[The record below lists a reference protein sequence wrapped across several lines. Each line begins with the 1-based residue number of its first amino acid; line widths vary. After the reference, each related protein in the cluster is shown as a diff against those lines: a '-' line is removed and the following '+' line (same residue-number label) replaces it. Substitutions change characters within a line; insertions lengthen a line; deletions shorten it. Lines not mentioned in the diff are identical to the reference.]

1 MINMKYFVISN
12 TLINDIIHVL
22 SNWVVPIWV
31 VFGQFNKMTKMY
43 INQAQFF
50 IRRFNQSIRLIVAFV
65 CGCCFSLNAFAVD
78 AGSVLKQQT
87 DLDTRRELPTSIP
100 ENLIE
105 DEVPQ
110 ASSPSDLKIRVLRF
124 EFEGSITSVKKDE
137 LQDLVSPYEGKTL
150 TFSEIQAVAKLITK
164 LYASKGFFLAS
175 AIVPKQEVVD
185 GVIKILINEGS
196 LDPTDPIRIK
206 SNQLRLKEESIKDYF
221 SGAIKSGAL
230 KQSALERSILNLND
244 NPGITSSAN
253 LEPGSKP
260 GTTRVVMDVNEG
272 PLLDANIY
280 ADNYGGRYTGSDR
293 LSATVNLNNP
303 SRYGDKLSLFAVTAI
318 EQQFDLFKL
327 SYALPI
333 GRSGLRANVS
343 YTDLNFKLGKELRND
358 DITGHARNWTMGLR
372 YPLYRT
378 AKTSLTLGGGYDW
391 KSNYNEVA
399 GVATGDRQI
408 DVYNANLTLEH
419 VDKFLGGGFSQV
431 QLTHLTGDLDV
442 SRFVASDT
450 ARAAGQYQKTS
461 LQAVRIQR
469 GTERISFQFLA
480 NGQVAQKNLDGSE
493 KLILGGPA
501 GIRAYPAGEGAGDEG
516 YRYSLDARYV
526 LATGTKLGDF
536 VLSTFYDYGKI
547 WQYQNPG
554 LINGLT
560 NNSYSLEGWG
570 IGLDMI
576 AAGKYT
582 VKAGWAKPI
591 GNNPLRTADGKDS
604 DGTSR
609 DSRFWLMGTVSF

>member
-1 MINMKYFVISN
+1 
-12 TLINDIIHVL
+12 
-22 SNWVVPIWV
+22 
-31 VFGQFNKMTKMY
+31 MTKMY

-50 IRRFNQSIRLIVAFV
+50 SRRLNQSMRLIAALLY
-65 CGCCFSLNAFAVD
+65 GCCFSSNAFAVD

-110 ASSPSDLKIRVLRF
+110 ASSPSDLKIRILRF

-206 SNQLRLKEESIKDYF
+206 SNQLRLKEESVKDYF
-221 SGAIKSGAL
+221 SGAVKGGAL

-272 PLLDANIY
+272 PLLDATVT

-293 LSATVNLNNP
+293 LSATANLNNP
-303 SRYGDKLSLFAVTAI
+303 SRYGDKLSLLAVTAV
-318 EQQFDLFKL
+318 EQKFDLFKL
-327 SYALPI
+327 SYALPL

-343 YTDLNFKLGKELRND
+343 YTDLNYELGKEFRND
-358 DITGHARNWTMGLR
+358 DSIGQARNWTYGLK

-378 AKTSLTLGGGYDW
+378 AMTSLTVGGAYDW
-391 KSNYNEVA
+391 KSNYNESA
-399 GVATGDRQI
+399 GATVSDKQI
-408 DVYNANLTLEH
+408 NVYNASLTLEN
-419 VDKFLGGGFSQV
+419 VDKVFGGGFTQV
-431 QLTHLTGDLDV
+431 QLTQYTGDLDLG
-442 SRFVASDT
+442 RFKSSDT
-450 ARAAGQYQKTS
+450 ARTSGQYQKTGAQ
-461 LQAVRIQR
+461 LLRIQR
-469 GTERISFQFLA
+469 GTERLSFQFLA
-480 NGQVAQKNLDGSE
+480 NGQTAQRNLDGSE
-493 KLILGGPA
+493 KIILGGPA

-547 WQYQNPG
+547 WQYQNSS
-554 LINGLT
+554 LITGLT

-576 AAGKYT
+576 AAGKYS

-591 GNNPLRTADGKDS
+591 GNNPARTAEGKDS

>member
-1 MINMKYFVISN
+1 MNLNLAICQANSTHQFLRLVF
-12 TLINDIIHVL
+12 TLTLMGCLTL
-22 SNWVVPIWV
+22 S
-31 VFGQFNKMTKMY
+31 
-43 INQAQFF
+43 AH
-50 IRRFNQSIRLIVAFV
+50 A
-65 CGCCFSLNAFAVD
+65 ADAVD
-78 AGSVLKQQT
+78 AGSVLRQQM
-87 DLDTRRELPTSIP
+87 DLDTRRDLPRTIP
-100 ENLIE
+100 ENLI
-105 DEVPQ
+105 DDAPSQ
-110 ASSPSDLKIRVLRF
+110 SPSASDLKIKVLRF
-124 EFEGSITSVKKDE
+124 EFEGDISALKKDE
-137 LQDLVSPYEGKTL
+137 LQDLVSSYEGKTL
-150 TFSEIQAVAKLITK
+150 TFSEIQGVAKLITQ

-175 AIVPKQEVVD
+175 AIVPKQEVID
-185 GVIKILINEGS
+185 GVIKIFINEGS

-206 SNQLRLKEESIKDYF
+206 SNQLRLKEESVKAYF
-221 SGAIKSGAL
+221 SGAIKQGVL
-230 KQSALERSILNLND
+230 KQSSLERSILNLND

-272 PLLDANIY
+272 PLLDANLST
-280 ADNYGGRYTGSDR
+280 DNYGGRYTGSDR

-358 DITGHARNWTMGLR
+358 NVTGHARNWTYGLR

-378 AKTSLTLGGGYDW
+378 AKTTLTLGGAYDW
-391 KSNYNEVA
+391 KSNYNEV
-399 GVATGDRQI
+399 GGTATGDREI
-408 DVYNANLTLEH
+408 NVYNANLTLEH

-442 SRFVASDT
+442 SRFKAEDT
-450 ARAAGQYQKTS
+450 PRAAGQYQKTS
-461 LQAVRIQR
+461 LQVVRIQR

-480 NGQVAQKNLDGSE
+480 NGQVAQRNLDGSE

-501 GIRAYPAGEGAGDEG
+501 GIRAYAPGEGAGDEG
-516 YRYSLDARYV
+516 YRYSIDARYA
-526 LATGTKLGDF
+526 LATGTKFGDF

-576 AAGKYT
+576 AAGKYS
-582 VKAGWAKPI
+582 VKAGWAQPL
-591 GNNPLRTADGKDS
+591 GNNPARTAEGKDS

>member
-1 MINMKYFVISN
+1 MINNKN
-12 TLINDIIHVL
+12 EVL
-22 SNWVVPIWV
+22 RDCLSSLKIVLPILCV
-31 VFGQFNKMTKMY
+31 S
-43 INQAQFF
+43 FF
-50 IRRFNQSIRLIVAFV
+50 AASAY
-65 CGCCFSLNAFAVD
+65 AVD

-87 DLDTRRELPTSIP
+87 DLETRRDLPDAIP
-100 ENLIE
+100 QNLLE
-105 DEVPQ
+105 PDALQ
-110 ASSPSDLKIRVLRF
+110 SSDRSEIKIKVSRF
-124 EFEGSITSVKKDE
+124 ELEGEITSVPKE
-137 LQDLVSPYEGKTL
+137 DLINIVSSYEGQSL
-150 TFSEIQAVAKLITK
+150 TFNEIQTVAKLITK
-164 LYASKGFFLAS
+164 FYAGKGFFLAV
-175 AIVPKQEVVD
+175 ATVPKQEVVD
-185 GVIKILINEGS
+185 GVVRILITEGS
-196 LDPTDPIRIK
+196 LDPVEPVRIK
-206 SNQLRLKEESIKDYF
+206 SNQLRLKEDAVKSYF
-221 SGAIKSGAL
+221 DKAVKEAVL
-230 KQSALERSILNLND
+230 KQSSLERSILNLND

-272 PLLDANIY
+272 PLLDASVT

-333 GRSGLRANVS
+333 GRSGLRANIS

-358 DITGHARNWTMGLR
+358 DITGHARNWSYGLR

-399 GVATGDRQI
+399 GVATGDREI
-408 DVYNANLTLEH
+408 NVYNTSLTLEH

-442 SRFVASDT
+442 SRFTAQDQ

-461 LQAVRIQR
+461 LQVVRIQR

-480 NGQVAQKNLDGSE
+480 NGQTAQRNLDGSE

-501 GIRAYPAGEGAGDEG
+501 GIRAYAPGEGAGDEG

-547 WQYQNPG
+547 WQYQNSS
-554 LINGLT
+554 LIADLP

-582 VKAGWAKPI
+582 VKAGWAKPL
-591 GNNPLRTADGKDS
+591 GNNPARTAEGKDS

>member
-1 MINMKYFVISN
+1 MINNKNEFLRDCLSSIK
-12 TLINDIIHVL
+12 IVL
-22 SNWVVPIWV
+22 PILCV
-31 VFGQFNKMTKMY
+31 S
-43 INQAQFF
+43 FF
-50 IRRFNQSIRLIVAFV
+50 TASAY
-65 CGCCFSLNAFAVD
+65 AVD

-87 DLDTRRELPTSIP
+87 DLETRRDLPDAIP
-100 ENLIE
+100 QDLLEPDAL
-105 DEVPQ
+105 Q
-110 ASSPSDLKIRVLRF
+110 SSDRSEIKIKVSRF
-124 EFEGSITSVKKDE
+124 ELEGGITSVPKE
-137 LQDLVSPYEGKTL
+137 DLINIVSAYEGQSL
-150 TFSEIQAVAKLITK
+150 TFNEIQTIAKLITK
-164 LYASKGFFLAS
+164 FYAGKGFFLAV
-175 AIVPKQEVVD
+175 ATVPKQEVVD
-185 GVIKILINEGS
+185 GVVRILITEGS
-196 LDPTDPIRIK
+196 LDPVEPVRIK
-206 SNQLRLKEESIKDYF
+206 SNQLRLKED
-221 SGAIKSGAL
+221 AIKSYFDKAVKEAVL
-230 KQSALERSILNLND
+230 KQSSLERSILNLND

-272 PLLDANIY
+272 PLLDASVT

-333 GRSGLRANVS
+333 GRSGLRANIS

-358 DITGHARNWTMGLR
+358 DITGHARNWSYGLR

-399 GVATGDRQI
+399 SVATGDREI
-408 DVYNANLTLEH
+408 NVYNTSLTLEH

-442 SRFVASDT
+442 SRFTAQDQ

-461 LQAVRIQR
+461 LQVVRIQR

-480 NGQVAQKNLDGSE
+480 NGQTAQRNLDGSE

-501 GIRAYPAGEGAGDEG
+501 GIRAYAPGEGAGDEG

-547 WQYQNPG
+547 WQYQNSS
-554 LINGLT
+554 LIADLT

-582 VKAGWAKPI
+582 VKAGWAKPL
-591 GNNPLRTADGKDS
+591 GNNPARTAEGKDS

>member
-1 MINMKYFVISN
+1 MINNKN
-12 TLINDIIHVL
+12 EVL
-22 SNWVVPIWV
+22 RDCLSSLKIVLPILCV
-31 VFGQFNKMTKMY
+31 S
-43 INQAQFF
+43 FF
-50 IRRFNQSIRLIVAFV
+50 TASAY
-65 CGCCFSLNAFAVD
+65 AVD

-87 DLDTRRELPTSIP
+87 DLETRRDLPDAIP
-100 ENLIE
+100 QNLLE
-105 DEVPQ
+105 PDALQ
-110 ASSPSDLKIRVLRF
+110 SSDRSEIKIKVSRF
-124 EFEGSITSVKKDE
+124 ELEGEITSVSKE
-137 LQDLVSPYEGKTL
+137 DLINIVSAYEGQSL
-150 TFSEIQAVAKLITK
+150 TFNEIQTVAKLITK
-164 LYASKGFFLAS
+164 FYAGKGFFLAV
-175 AIVPKQEVVD
+175 ATVPKQEVVD
-185 GVIKILINEGS
+185 GVVRILITEGS
-196 LDPTDPIRIK
+196 LDPVEPVRIK
-206 SNQLRLKEESIKDYF
+206 SNQLRLKEDAVKSYFDKAVKESV
-221 SGAIKSGAL
+221 L
-230 KQSALERSILNLND
+230 KQSSLERSILNLND

-260 GTTRVVMDVNEG
+260 GTTRIVMDVNEG
-272 PLLDANIY
+272 PLLDASVT

-358 DITGHARNWTMGLR
+358 DITGHARNWSYGLK

-399 GVATGDRQI
+399 GVATGDREI
-408 DVYNANLTLEH
+408 NVYNTSLTLEH

-442 SRFVASDT
+442 SRFTVQDQ

-461 LQAVRIQR
+461 LQVVRIQR

-480 NGQVAQKNLDGSE
+480 NGQTAQRNLDGSE

-501 GIRAYPAGEGAGDEG
+501 GIRAYAPGEGAGDEG

-547 WQYQNPG
+547 WQYQNSS
-554 LINGLT
+554 LIADLP

-582 VKAGWAKPI
+582 VKAGWAKPL
-591 GNNPLRTADGKDS
+591 GNNPARTADGKDS